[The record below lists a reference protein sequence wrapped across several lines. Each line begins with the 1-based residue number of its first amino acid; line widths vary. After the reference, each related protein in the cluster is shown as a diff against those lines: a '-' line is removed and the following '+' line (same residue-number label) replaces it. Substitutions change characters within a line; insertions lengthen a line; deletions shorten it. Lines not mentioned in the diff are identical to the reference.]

1 VSRPSIKSGEAGFLM
16 AALIVAMGVMMIMMA
31 AALPAWQTLARRERE
46 AELVFRGTQYARAIG
61 GFQRKYG
68 GAFPPT
74 VDVLVEERFLRKKFK
89 DPITEEDFVIV
100 SPGSALP
107 TTSTIPGIGNALT
120 GGRSGASTSS
130 PSATSSLGGRSS
142 IQSSSSL
149 STASGRGTTT
159 ATQAGRGSTP
169 SAGGGGITGA
179 TGLQAG
185 ATPGVMGVRSKSTEK
200 SFRLYNGL
208 EHYNEW
214 IFVGTQASS
223 QAGGP
228 GGAQTPGAGTRGGAA
243 GSRGGQPAGS
253 RGGQP
258 AGGRGIAPPG
268 NASPFTP
275 RGAGPGSA
283 R

>member
-1 VSRPSIKSGEAGFLM
+1 M

-46 AELVFRGTQYARAIG
+46 AELVFRGNQYARAIAA
-61 GFQRKYG
+61 FQRKYG

-74 VDVLVEERFLRKKFK
+74 IDVLVEERLLRKKFK
-89 DPITEEDFVIV
+89 DPITDEDFVIV
-100 SPGSALP
+100 SPGSELP
-107 TTSTIPGIGNALT
+107 TTTTIPGIGNTLA
-120 GGRSGASTSS
+120 GGRSGGSTSAST
-130 PSATSSLGGRSS
+130 TSSSIGGRSS

-149 STASGRGTTT
+149 STSS
-159 ATQAGRGSTP
+159 GRGSTTT
-169 SAGGGGITGA
+169 SGARSGAATASGGRGLQGA
-179 TGLQAG
+179 TGLQGG
-185 ATPGVMGVRSKSTEK
+185 ATPGIMGVRSKSTEK

-214 IFVGTQASS
+214 IFLGTQASNR
-223 QAGGP
+223 AGGP
-228 GGAQTPGAGTRGGAA
+228 GGAQTPGAGTRGGGA
-243 GSRGGQPAGS
+243 GT

-258 AGGRGIAPPG
+258 AGGRGAQPPG
-268 NASPFTP
+268 NAVPFTP

>member
-1 VSRPSIKSGEAGFLM
+1 MSRPSLSSGEGGFLM

-46 AELVFRGTQYARAIG
+46 AELVFRGTQYARAIAA
-61 GFQRKYG
+61 FQRKYG

-89 DPITEEDFVIV
+89 DPITEDDFVIV
-100 SPGSALP
+100 TPGSELP

-120 GGRSGASTSS
+120 GGRSGASSSTST
-130 PSATSSLGGRSS
+130 TSSLGGRSS
-142 IQSSSSL
+142 TQSSSSL
-149 STASGRGTTT
+149 STSL
-159 ATQAGRGSTP
+159 GRGSTTT
-169 SAGGGGITGA
+169 SGARAGSSPASGGQGLSGA
-179 TGLQAG
+179 TGLQGG
-185 ATPGVMGVRSKSTEK
+185 ATPGVMGVRSKSTVK

-214 IFVGTQASS
+214 IFLGTQASNR
-223 QAGGP
+223 AGGP
-228 GGAQTPGAGTRGGAA
+228 GGAQTPGAGTRGGGA
-243 GSRGGQPAGS
+243 GTRGGQPT
-253 RGGQP
+253 
-258 AGGRGIAPPG
+258 GGRGTPPPA
-268 NASPFTP
+268 NAAPFTP